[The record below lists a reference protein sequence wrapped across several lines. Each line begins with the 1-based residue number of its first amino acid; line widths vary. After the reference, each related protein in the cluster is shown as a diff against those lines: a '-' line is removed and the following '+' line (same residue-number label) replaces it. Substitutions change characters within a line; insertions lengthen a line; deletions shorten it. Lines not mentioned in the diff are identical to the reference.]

1 MSIFYTVYS
10 SKPTNP
16 VPLEKLE
23 EIIPGCEIKVSETIV
38 KISRIYINKFDE
50 IAKCFPFNSAK
61 SYNSEKEDY
70 ALTKEEKEIVTALF
84 AESDFIITRDDCTFI
99 VCLSTGKDDN
109 NDGICFEDYNFLFWN
124 DLTNI
129 VKEDIESYFKEAN
142 VDFETFLKIF

>member
-1 MSIFYTVYS
+1 MSIYYTVYS

-16 VPLEKLE
+16 VPVEKLE
-23 EIIPGCEIKVSETIV
+23 EIIPGCEITVSETIV
-38 KISRIYINKFDE
+38 KISGIYGNKFDE

-84 AESDFIITRDDCTFI
+84 AESDFIIVRNDCLFS
-99 VCLSTGKDDN
+99 VDLFTGNDDN

-129 VKEDIESYFKEAN
+129 VKEEIKSHFEDAN
-142 VDFETFLKIF
+142 VDFEEFLKIF